1 MYSGPHIFDRYCNF
15 TCINQER
22 ACRADAPD
30 GKNSQISAVDAFRRH
45 RRFALISTS
54 LYMDNSLQEFV
65 SRQYDSPEDYFSGY
79 REYIQNSLLQG
90 VSRITNSVIRVY
102 ADNETL
108 INGSEF
114 ARLST
119 VSQEPWYQQYT
130 ADGYSPRLLFSYDET
145 DGRQVLFLRGM
156 NSLYSDKAERLSCIE
171 INYSTLDRDFQNM
184 GITIQFMYA
193 AVTGFCLRTQC
204 PIIVAAL

>member
-1 MYSGPHIFDRYCNF
+1 M
-15 TCINQER
+15 
-22 ACRADAPD
+22 
-30 GKNSQISAVDAFRRH
+30 
-45 RRFALISTS
+45 
-54 LYMDNSLQEFV
+54 
-65 SRQYDSPEDYFSGY
+65 
-79 REYIQNSLLQG
+79 
-90 VSRITNSVIRVY
+90 Y

-156 NSLYSDKAERLSCIE
+156 NGLYSDKAECLCVLESITARWTAISR
-171 INYSTLDRDFQNM
+171 TW

-204 PIIVAAL
+204 PIIVGSLMTHSPRLIR